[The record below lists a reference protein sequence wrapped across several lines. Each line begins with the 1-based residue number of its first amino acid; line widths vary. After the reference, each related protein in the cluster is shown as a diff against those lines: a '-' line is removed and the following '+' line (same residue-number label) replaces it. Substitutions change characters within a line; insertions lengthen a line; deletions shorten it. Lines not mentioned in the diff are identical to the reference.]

1 MIKVKISYKDNL
13 VKQIIITGHACY
25 SECGKDIVCSAV
37 SSIVTTTVNAILM
50 FDENYICYLN
60 LKDKFVIDIKVNNE
74 IVDKIITNMINML
87 NEIEEDYPKNIKLRK
102 ENL

>member
-25 SECGKDIVCSAV
+25 SEYGKDIVCSAV

>member
-1 MIKVKISYKDNL
+1 M
-13 VKQIIITGHACY
+13 
-25 SECGKDIVCSAV
+25 CSAV

-50 FDENYICYLN
+50 FDENYICYLSV
-60 LKDKFVIDIKVNNE
+60 KDKFVIDIKVNNE

-87 NEIEEDYPKNIKLRK
+87 NEIERDYPKNIKIRK